1 MVGIYQTQK
10 RTICQFI
17 ALLLHL
23 FTISTFIWLLTG
35 VYIVYSKVSKRNT
48 TQYDRDGNIL
58 RGPLHHQQQQQTFAM
73 GNYTTKEL
81 ILRGQSLN
89 KPLRFL
95 YIFAYGIPTCI
106 VAVTAAIDIDN
117 HYQTKEM
124 CFLNTSSMGLFIGA
138 MVVPLSLIVTVMI
151 GFSMSAL
158 FMGASP
164 SRVKETGNADEIML
178 RRMVLVDKNSSPKT
192 VILVHGLQ
200 YLLLS
205 IIYFTAGVQLTQS
218 WTFSYVTNL
227 LLCILIS
234 AFMVGYGAYLMCNY
248 VIFREEITGK
258 VCVQARKKPRR
269 RKSDDDI
276 GSVTVDQDDMTS
288 NLVELCPALRPLP
301 APISNTLDRQMN
313 PHASTYIPQSSLPS
327 RIKDVNIVRDDPYF
341 MAQPPNSEVS
351 SYPPNDY
358 PSLFGPSSNKV
369 NNLNIHPGMA
379 EKLPKT
385 SSPANSHVPHVP
397 QDLTGVSPLAAADSA
412 IVDRQT
418 GLYSVVPLQYNNG
431 KRPDASLAS
440 INPGLDYTESSTI
453 RMGAPCDLATPS
465 FDLGPSMSLIGVGTP
480 KRLLNLN
487 KIGSLPKSLRSGG
500 GGSRAATVLET
511 QSNVGSTKSGHSKAS
526 GRKRHKKPNRRRSR
540 NQIYEKSHRDR
551 ETNKEPLYN
560 NVIDGDDSYMGD
572 DDHFD
577 TIERHRRTIPLP
589 EESPSIIHEVGSGS
603 DDEDHDA
610 DVGGGGREQPAI
622 LEDLPDSSQ
631 LTSINDLPKRETS
644 V

>member
-10 RTICQFI
+10 RAICRLI
-17 ALLLHL
+17 GLLLHF

-48 TQYDRDGNIL
+48 QYDRDGNIL
-58 RGPLHHQQQQQTFAM
+58 RGPHHQQQQQTFAM
-73 GNYTTKEL
+73 GNSTSKEFS
-81 ILRGQSLN
+81 LRGQSLK

-95 YIFAYGIPTCI
+95 YIFAYGVPTCI
-106 VAVTAAIDIDN
+106 VAVTAAIDIDK

-164 SRVKETGNADEIML
+164 SRVKETSNADEIKL
-178 RRMVLVDKNSSPKT
+178 RHLVLVDKNSSPKT

-200 YLLLS
+200 YVLLS
-205 IIYFTAGVQLTQS
+205 LTYFAAGVQSTQS
-218 WTFSYVTNL
+218 WTFSYATNL

-234 AFMVGYGAYLMCNY
+234 AFMVGYGAYLLCNY

-258 VCVQARKKPRR
+258 GCVQPRKPRR
-269 RKSDDDI
+269 KSDDI

-288 NLVELCPALRPLP
+288 NLVELCPAVRPLP
-301 APISNTLDRQMN
+301 APISNTLDRQTN
-313 PHASTYIPQSSLPS
+313 HYPSTYIPQTSLPS

-351 SYPPNDY
+351 SYPPPNADY
-358 PSLFGPSSNKV
+358 PSFFGPSSNKV

-385 SSPANSHVPHVP
+385 SSPANSHVPHIP
-397 QDLTGVSPLAAADSA
+397 QDLTGVSPLAAADST

-431 KRPDASLAS
+431 KRPDISLAS
-440 INPGLDYTESSTI
+440 VNPGLDYTESSTI
-453 RMGAPCDLATPS
+453 RMGAPCDLATAS
-465 FDLGPSMSLIGVGTP
+465 FDFGPSMSLIGVGTP

-487 KIGSLPKSLRSGG
+487 KMGSLPKSLRSGG
-500 GGSRAATVLET
+500 GGSGATVLET
-511 QSNVGSTKSGHSKAS
+511 QSNVGSSKSGHSKAS

-540 NQIYEKSHRDR
+540 NQIYEKTRDR

-560 NVIDGDDSYMGD
+560 NVIDGDGDAYMGD

-577 TIERHRRTIPLP
+577 TLERHRRTIPLP
-589 EESPSIIHEVGSGS
+589 EELPSVIHEVGSES
-603 DDEDHDA
+603 DDDDHDA
-610 DVGGGGREQPAI
+610 DVGGGREQPAI

-631 LTSINDLPKRETS
+631 LASINDLPKRETS